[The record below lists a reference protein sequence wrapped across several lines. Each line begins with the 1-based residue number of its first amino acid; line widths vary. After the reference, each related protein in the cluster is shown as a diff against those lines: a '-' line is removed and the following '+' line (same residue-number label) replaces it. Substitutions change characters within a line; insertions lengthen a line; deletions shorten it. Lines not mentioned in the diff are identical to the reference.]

1 MQICNLNEEGSESFR
16 AACETTGECI
26 VVFGTGGTILPDRK
40 IRIINPYITIA
51 GQTAP
56 GDGILIRGA
65 AIQIQTHGVII
76 RELHIR
82 AVEQI
87 FDLILGNAGAIT
99 PVRDEVDMRVVKSVG
114 DGNGRVINS
123 QDEVG
128 GWPQMAWGVPL
139 MDSDR
144 DGMPDSWEISR
155 GLNPND
161 ARDGGMDR
169 NGDGYTNIE
178 EYLNSLIPDASS
190 IE

>member
-1 MQICNLNEEGSESFR
+1 
-16 AACETTGECI
+16 
-26 VVFGTGGTILPDRK
+26 
-40 IRIINPYITIA
+40 
-51 GQTAP
+51 
-56 GDGILIRGA
+56 
-65 AIQIQTHGVII
+65 
-76 RELHIR
+76 
-82 AVEQI
+82 
-87 FDLILGNAGAIT
+87 
-99 PVRDEVDMRVVKSVG
+99 MRVVKSVR
-114 DGNGRVINS
+114 DGKGRVINS

-128 GWPQMAWGVPL
+128 GWPQMASGVPL